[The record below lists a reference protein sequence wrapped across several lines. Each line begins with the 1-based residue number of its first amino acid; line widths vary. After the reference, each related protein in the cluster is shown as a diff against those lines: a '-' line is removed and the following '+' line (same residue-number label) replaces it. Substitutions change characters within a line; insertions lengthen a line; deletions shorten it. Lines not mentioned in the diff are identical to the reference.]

1 MNTEQYTKEY
11 KAENGLKYV
20 VIDIETIPNPDM
32 LKMLPEPA
40 IDSRLKDPA
49 KVAQARI
56 DAKDAQLA
64 KMALSPLTG
73 KVACIGY
80 FDDTNGFTQM
90 ATLDAPDSEKTILD
104 NFYEILTTPIV
115 PITYNGKAFDI
126 PFIFKRGIMLG
137 CTWAT
142 IPEMKRFTD
151 RYKSG
156 DNHID
161 VMTEFCSYGE
171 YEKLDNLS
179 RYILGYGKP
188 EFDVTQIAFLM
199 KTPEGCKQVTDYCL
213 ADCEITWKLA
223 KKMGFVK

>member
-11 KAENGLKYV
+11 KLENAPKFV

-32 LKMLPEPA
+32 VQFLPEPK

-49 KVAQARI
+49 KVAEARMN
-56 DAKDAQLA
+56 AKDEQLS

-73 KVACIGY
+73 KVVCIGY
-80 FDDTNGFTQM
+80 FDDSNGFTQM
-90 ATLDAPDSEKTILD
+90 ATLDAPASEKAILD
-104 NFYEILTTPIV
+104 NFYEILSTPIV

-161 VMTEFCSYGE
+161 VMTEFCNYGE

-179 RYILGYGKP
+179 RYMLGYGKP
-188 EFDVTQIAFLM
+188 EFDVTQIAVLM
-199 KTPEGCKQVTDYCL
+199 KTPEGCKQVSDYCL